1 MMAALRADLKV
12 VVELFLV
19 NQLATFAALHPQIVW
34 DLGTVLII
42 GPGKPFS
49 AEAKKL
55 FHCSL
60 RFHLAHMRASA
71 GDLIHSG
78 VIALYYNMSREEGAP
93 IRSG

>member
-1 MMAALRADLKV
+1 MTALRADFEV

-19 NQLATFAALHPQIVW
+19 NQLATLAALHPQIVR
-34 DLGTVLII
+34 DLGIVLII

-49 AEAKKL
+49 AEAEEL

-71 GDLIHSG
+71 GDFIHSG
-78 VIALYYNMSREEGAP
+78 VIAMYYSMSRKEGC
-93 IRSG
+93 ICEI